1 MVRGI
6 IWYLV
11 YMAMAM
17 AMAMAMVFQI
27 NGMVRGN
34 KAFAGGGMLD
44 GMLDGC
50 LTDA

>member
-1 MVRGI
+1 
-6 IWYLV
+6 
-11 YMAMAM
+11 
-17 AMAMAMVFQI
+17 MAMAMVFQI